1 MERGEAA
8 EMQEIAE
15 AEMPAKNCRNA
26 CQKLQNAVIPEIAE
40 CGNAVGVAD
49 TKQWRKT
56 RKRLKKNLKQEK
68 NNINLKNCRNAR
80 NYRSGNAKNCR
91 S

>member
-1 MERGEAA
+1 MPD
-8 EMQEIAE
+8 IAE
-15 AEMPAKNCRNA
+15 AETPPKNGRNA

-40 CGNAVGVAD
+40 CRNALGLAD

-56 RKRLKKNLKQEK
+56 RKILKKNLKQEK